1 MTLVLSRRTASAV
14 HALWRP
20 SATVNAGKKRKRAEE
35 WVCWRCRQNNTRN
48 YSDDVPYRAGTTVG
62 EYLFSPREERKQEQ
76 PVFARRKASLEWRGR
91 HADAWGNGQ
100 VELGEDDGSRGS
112 NAATAAA
119 AEEKNGVAQ
128 LTAREPA
135 DTTLWEKFEAA
146 DGDSTEH
153 IRTVRFAVPGD
164 ADAGDRAP
172 ATTVADPKLL
182 DIDYATLFP
191 DALQEANADLT
202 ARCLFAAATA
212 KDHGFVGSMSNATF
226 NEVLRLLEPGRH
238 VDKLMTAHT
247 ELSEAMLRQ
256 LAIPSLQDVAYEYA
270 QLMSDLVLMRRS
282 AGQRLTYAD
291 YIVLLRSARD
301 LGNPR
306 LARSLWRQMALEEIQ
321 PDREA
326 WNLYIATV
334 IATRAHVAAGRH
346 KHRITPYHRLARS
359 APRRG
364 QAFAGYSV
372 GPDGLKTRVMSH
384 FREMLDQGVA
394 ADEETFRLV
403 MTAAAREGDIDTVKS
418 ILKRVWDINVEAL
431 VAGEPESSILPK
443 QLPPDSSLKPTS
455 KLLFTIAHAFGINN
469 DVPTAL
475 RLVDFVSRHY
485 RLTLDNTI
493 WAQLFEWTFV
503 LSIPRTGSKAQTDG
517 SRTGALPKAAVINLW
532 ETMTGEPYNIQP
544 TMGMY
549 NHLIKNLF
557 HRDMHRAMIEKM
569 TEGLK
574 LRSRGLREARQAW
587 IALTAGVN
595 EVQAATATPAPA
607 VLAKLQRLRSE
618 WELADLQRKRDT
630 FWCKRWVRLLLAST
644 RSPSSI
650 DTVHEMIN
658 VVPGVLG
665 RWKKLAPSKVR
676 YEVPGGLVEFELRT
690 AEAIE
695 GVAGRREERE
705 AVIRKILGSVKRF
718 MGEEW
723 VRQAEAGQGD
733 RGPQATADDSRSALA
748 IDDLGDEV
756 HEAEDDGLR
765 REVKEAVDSA
775 LSQQ

>member
-443 QLPPDSSLKPTS
+443 QIPPDSSLKPTS
-455 KLLFTIAHAFGINN
+455 KLLFTIASAVRSSNSTNPPGTSYRTLLGASFSHLPKTPGTTLIVSCTVSILLGDLVEASNSR
-469 DVPTAL
+469 TQ
-475 RLVDFVSRHY
+475 RLHQKVSRLRCKSASSHSE
-485 RLTLDNTI
+485 R
-493 WAQLFEWTFV
+493 
-503 LSIPRTGSKAQTDG
+503 R
-517 SRTGALPKAAVINLW
+517 RCNL
-532 ETMTGEPYNIQP
+532 
-544 TMGMY
+544 
-549 NHLIKNLF
+549 
-557 HRDMHRAMIEKM
+557 A
-569 TEGLK
+569 
-574 LRSRGLREARQAW
+574 
-587 IALTAGVN
+587 
-595 EVQAATATPAPA
+595 
-607 VLAKLQRLRSE
+607 
-618 WELADLQRKRDT
+618 
-630 FWCKRWVRLLLAST
+630 
-644 RSPSSI
+644 
-650 DTVHEMIN
+650 
-658 VVPGVLG
+658 
-665 RWKKLAPSKVR
+665 
-676 YEVPGGLVEFELRT
+676 RT
-690 AEAIE
+690 AEPGGAVAACTSLTAAVRAIQ
-695 GVAGRREERE
+695 ACLASRSPRERSFSPS
-705 AVIRKILGSVKRF
+705 VIFSIMARCMSRWKRF
-718 MGEEW
+718 LMRWLYIPIVG
-723 VRQAEAGQGD
+723 
-733 RGPQATADDSRSALA
+733 
-748 IDDLGDEV
+748 
-756 HEAEDDGLR
+756 
-765 REVKEAVDSA
+765 
-775 LSQQ
+775 